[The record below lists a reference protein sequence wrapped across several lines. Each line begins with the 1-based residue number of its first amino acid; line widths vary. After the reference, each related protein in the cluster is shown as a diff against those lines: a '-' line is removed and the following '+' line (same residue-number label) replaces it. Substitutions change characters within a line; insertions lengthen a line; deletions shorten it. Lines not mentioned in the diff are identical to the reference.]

1 MAKTAECPECK
12 LKFDPRGL
20 ASHRTSVHGTE
31 PAVAMEHARQVA
43 KEPGAKPLPP
53 SSSAPASSSASA
65 RSPIQPPT
73 RGSSKST
80 TNAETAGS
88 STSRASDRDPLGLER
103 TFDRL
108 FGG

>member
-20 ASHRTSVHGTE
+20 ASHRTTAHGTE
-31 PAVAMEHARQVA
+31 AAVAMAHARQAA
-43 KEPGAKPLPP
+43 KDPGQKPLPP

-65 RSPIQPPT
+65 PSPSQRATP
-73 RGSSKST
+73 GSSKST
-80 TNAETAGS
+80 THAATDGS